1 VRIEVFFDRSE
12 FGQKSYQK
20 RPLRG
25 QKHSFSTSC
34 SAEISPPIFI
44 FLEKVLTRT
53 VLGDIIQL
61 YQAK

>member
-25 QKHSFSTSC
+25 
-34 SAEISPPIFI
+34 
-44 FLEKVLTRT
+44 RN
-53 VLGDIIQL
+53 
-61 YQAK
+61 